1 MTPSVVAIAAAVAIA
16 IAIALIVAPAA
27 PAALREGSGYD
38 GAVQPEGT
46 SQPWRAD
53 AAVRRGMDDLHAA
66 VEASVTQG
74 AARGI
79 AGERLA
85 ELGRILAARSA
96 RLIACCT
103 TPKVSGRHLHMILV
117 EIADGAELMRQGGVV
132 AAQRTG
138 LLRVV
143 QALNL
148 YGDLFEHPGW
158 QRLDEPREV
167 SPR

>member
-1 MTPSVVAIAAAVAIA
+1 MTQSIVAIGSAV
-16 IAIALIVAPAA
+16 AIALIVAPAA
-27 PAALREGSGYD
+27 PAALRDGSGYD
-38 GAVQPEGT
+38 GAVQHEGT
-46 SQPWRAD
+46 SQRWRTVAE
-53 AAVRRGMDDLHAA
+53 VRRGMDDLHAA
-66 VEASVTQG
+66 IDASVTQG

-85 ELGRILAARSA
+85 ELGGTLAGRSA
-96 RLIACCT
+96 QLIACCT
-103 TPKVSGRHLHMILV
+103 TPEVSGRHLHMILV
-117 EIADGAELMRQGGVV
+117 EIADGAALMRQGGTL
-132 AAQRTG
+132 AAQRSG

-148 YGDLFEHPGW
+148 YGDLFNHPGW

>member
-1 MTPSVVAIAAAVAIA
+1 MTPSVVTIAAAA
-16 IAIALIVAPAA
+16 AIALIVAPAA
-27 PAALREGSGYD
+27 PAALREGSSYD
-38 GAVQPEGT
+38 GAVQQEGT
-46 SQPWRAD
+46 SQRWRTD

-66 VEASVTQG
+66 IDASVTQG

-79 AGERLA
+79 VGERLA
-85 ELGRILAARSA
+85 ELGGTLAARTTQ
-96 RLIACCT
+96 LIACCT
-103 TPKVSGRHLHMILV
+103 TPEVSGRHLHMILV
-117 EIADGAELMRQGGVV
+117 EVADGAELMRQGGTV

-148 YGDLFEHPGW
+148 YGDLFDHPGW

>member
-1 MTPSVVAIAAAVAIA
+1 
-16 IAIALIVAPAA
+16 
-27 PAALREGSGYD
+27 
-38 GAVQPEGT
+38 
-46 SQPWRAD
+46 
-53 AAVRRGMDDLHAA
+53 
-66 VEASVTQG
+66 
-74 AARGI
+74 
-79 AGERLA
+79 
-85 ELGRILAARSA
+85 
-96 RLIACCT
+96 
-103 TPKVSGRHLHMILV
+103 MILV

>member
-16 IAIALIVAPAA
+16 LIVASAA

-103 TPKVSGRHLHMILV
+103 TTEVSGRHLRMILV
-117 EIADGAELMRQGGVV
+117 EIADGGELMRQEGTIE
-132 AAQRTG
+132 AQRIG

-148 YGDLFEHPGW
+148 YGDLFDHPGW
-158 QRLDEPREV
+158 QRLDQPREA